1 MNVKERLPVLIA
13 SVMWLLSAC
22 TLETNGLSVDD
33 GSLATVGGQPGAI
46 TNAGGSVGSIAVT
59 TTASNNGGNAAAV
72 NDVSD
77 MTSAG
82 GAAQVEIGAATST
95 GGMSAISGT
104 GSSGAENGDGGR
116 FEGTGGNA
124 STGGNSS
131 TGGASTNSCGG
142 KTCAVGQFCQYPVN
156 SGCGA
161 NHQAGSCAPKPPF
174 CMALGAPVCGCD
186 NKTYSNECLA
196 WNAGVSVK
204 SQGACVA
211 AF

>member
-1 MNVKERLPVLIA
+1 MNAKERLPVLIA

-33 GSLATVGGQPGAI
+33 GSLATEGGQPGAI
-46 TNAGGSVGSIAVT
+46 TNAGGSVGSIPVT
-59 TTASNNGGNAAAV
+59 TPAGNNGGNAAAI
-72 NDVSD
+72 NDVGD

-82 GAAQVEIGAATST
+82 GASQVESST
-95 GGMSAISGT
+95 ASSSDGGMSAISGT
-104 GSSGAENGDGGR
+104 GSSGGENSDGGR
-116 FEGTGGNA
+116 FEG
-124 STGGNSS
+124 TGGNSS

-142 KTCAVGQFCQYPVN
+142 KTCAVGQFCQYPAN
-156 SGCGA
+156 SGCGT
-161 NHQAGSCAPKPPF
+161 NHQAGNCAPKPPF